1 MKVKLHHTQ
10 PFLETNNFED
20 RTDIFDFFKMDID
33 K

>member
-1 MKVKLHHTQ
+1 MKVLHYT